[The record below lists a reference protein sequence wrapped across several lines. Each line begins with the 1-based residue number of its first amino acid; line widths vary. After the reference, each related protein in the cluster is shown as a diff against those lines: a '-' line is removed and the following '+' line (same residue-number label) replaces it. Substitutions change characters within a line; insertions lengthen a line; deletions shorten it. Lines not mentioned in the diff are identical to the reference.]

1 MLRKLFFIIPL
12 FFLLSACQEGM
23 SNEIHG
29 DSVELQ
35 RQANEEV
42 AFGIAEGNSDR
53 LDRAKDLIEQ
63 SLQADPNNHAALLNR
78 AQIAVYQQNYELALR
93 DVESAYDIAP
103 SNDSLPLFR
112 CMLIEEVKG
121 DDSGKECYSAVEENY
136 AEQHRE
142 DSQIPANWAGAA
154 ILADSHSAPE
164 LAEAYL
170 EQEKAKGEM
179 EAEMA
184 EMTIESLQDGSY
196 VDQVLMRQL

>member
-12 FFLLSACQEGM
+12 IFLLSACQEGM
-23 SNEIHG
+23 SNEIHD

-35 RQANEEV
+35 RQANKEV
-42 AFGIAEGNSDR
+42 AFGITEGNNDR
-53 LDRAKDLIEQ
+53 LDRAKELIGQ
-63 SLQADPNNHAALLNR
+63 SLKADPNNHAALLNR

-103 SNDSLPLFR
+103 SNDSLPIFR

-142 DSQIPANWAGAA
+142 DSQIPANWVGAA
-154 ILADSHSAPE
+154 ILADSHAAPE

-196 VDQVLMRQL
+196 VDQVLMR